1 MPNKLPRPLHDR
13 VLVRRTEEV
22 APSVSDINVPDTS
35 KEKPQQGIVL
45 AVGNGLRDSNGNYQL
60 MDVCVNDLIMFG
72 KYSGQPIKVNGEDL
86 LIMRE
91 EEVFCILDSE
101 PRPQIADDDMPL

>member
-35 KEKPQQGIVL
+35 KEKPQQGIVIN
-45 AVGNGLRDSNGNYQL
+45 VGGGRKDENGVPIP
-60 MDVCVNDLIMFG
+60 MDVRINDLILFG
-72 KYSGQPIKVNGEDL
+72 KYSGQEIKVNGEDL

-91 EEVFCILDSE
+91 EEVLCIL
-101 PRPQIADDDMPL
+101 